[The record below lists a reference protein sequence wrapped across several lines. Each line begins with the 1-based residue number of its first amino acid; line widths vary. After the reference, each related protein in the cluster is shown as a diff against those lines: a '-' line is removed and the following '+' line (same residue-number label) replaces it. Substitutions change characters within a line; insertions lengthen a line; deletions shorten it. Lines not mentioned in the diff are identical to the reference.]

1 MRSENTA
8 KRLLDFL
15 MKCPCNYVGHL
26 QFCGVIDH
34 STAEWATV
42 AFSDGWLP
50 ISGWHWQQ
58 HSQRQQMCDELLR
71 ATNLPRSENMRH
83 TTIHQHTRT
92 RTLPYRHVGNGC
104 SHVNFYPRR
113 IITSNICFQRI
124 PPSPALSST
133 TL

>member
-58 HSQRQQMCDELLR
+58 HNLFSATTNVWWIASRNQLTAQRKH
-71 ATNLPRSENMRH
+71 APYYH
-83 TTIHQHTRT
+83 TPAYAHPHITI
-92 RTLPYRHVGNGC
+92 
-104 SHVNFYPRR
+104 
-113 IITSNICFQRI
+113 
-124 PPSPALSST
+124 
-133 TL
+133 